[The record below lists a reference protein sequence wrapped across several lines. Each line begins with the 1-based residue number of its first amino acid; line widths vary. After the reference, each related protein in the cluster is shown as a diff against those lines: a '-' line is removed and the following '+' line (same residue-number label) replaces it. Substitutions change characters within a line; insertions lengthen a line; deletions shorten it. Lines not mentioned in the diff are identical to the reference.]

1 MAAESEESGF
11 ISGVHNYCDR
21 WCERCPFA
29 SRCRAYAMEMS
40 IRIDGLD
47 GELTQAAEGLSAD
60 SVEEWS
66 QEDFLAEAEEEVTD
80 AEIEQELLAHDV
92 AHALAEVHPLTIGA
106 DRLAKLAGP
115 LIAAVDA
122 RVTAGGR
129 EAEAFRDS
137 LEALAR
143 YKYFVAAKVRRAL
156 AGREHAPIL
165 DDDGCPFPSDADGS
179 AKVASLACAA
189 ARDAARRL
197 AALDPGLAGLAAPF
211 VGTADGVLDL
221 IDEAFPGH
229 RAFRRPGFDDPS

>member
-1 MAAESEESGF
+1 MTMKRDDQGF

-60 SVEEWS
+60 PVEEWS
-66 QEDFLAEAEEEVTD
+66 EEDVLAEAEEESSD
-80 AEIEQELLAHDV
+80 AEIEQGQLARDV
-92 AHALAEVHPLTIGA
+92 AYALAEVHPLAIGA

-115 LIAAVDA
+115 LLAAVDA

-129 EAEAFRDS
+129 EGEAFRDP
-137 LEALAR
+137 LEVLAH

-156 AGREHAPIL
+156 SGREHAPIL
-165 DDDGCPFPSDADGS
+165 DDDGRPFPSDAEGS
-179 AKVASLACAA
+179 AKVAYLACAA

-197 AALDPGLAGLAAPF
+197 AALDPGLAALAAPF
-211 VGTADGVLDL
+211 VGTADGILDL

-229 RAFRRPGFDDPS
+229 RAFHRPGFDDPS